1 MRHCQYSCGT
11 RRESAL
17 LRNVV
22 DHSIVILMIEIY
34 RNVGCEW
41 RLRTDALALDP
52 AVCGIVLPEG
62 DWERRLREAH
72 AEQQAWM
79 SYEYA
84 QVLETN
90 LAAQYE
96 ERFGWR
102 IYSMGQP

>member
-1 MRHCQYSCGT
+1 
-11 RRESAL
+11 
-17 LRNVV
+17 
-22 DHSIVILMIEIY
+22 MIEIY